1 MHAPLTPAHSPTMAF
16 EADRFRSTV
25 DYYDRFR
32 TPYPPEL
39 IADVARQLGLRY
51 ADRQLD
57 LGCGP
62 GPLAL
67 AFARLGLDVTAMDPE
82 PSMIE
87 AVQAGAAAAGVVI
100 RTVEGSSYDLPG
112 ALGRFRLVTMGRSFH
127 WMDRPA
133 TLETLDG
140 MVEPDGAVVLMGD
153 RSLAVTPDY
162 RPLLDELGERHAGA
176 RAAERR
182 LRRSEAWAPHE
193 AVLLDSPFSDVTRL
207 ARVERIER
215 STQDVVGLAFS
226 RSGTSPAALGEGRQT
241 FEEELRQHLAALSP
255 EDCFVEVVEVG
266 ALIARRP
273 VSRGAV

>member
-1 MHAPLTPAHSPTMAF
+1 MHAPLTPAPSPTMAF

-39 IADVARQLGLRY
+39 IAAVARQLGLRY

-82 PSMIE
+82 PSMIA
-87 AVQAGAAAAGVVI
+87 AVQDGAAAAGVVI

-112 ALGRFRLVTMGRSFH
+112 TLGRFRLVTMGRSFH

-133 TLETLDG
+133 TLEALDG

-153 RSLAVTPDY
+153 CSLSVTPDY

-182 LRRSEAWAPHE
+182 LRRSDAWAPHE
-193 AVLLDSPFSDVTRL
+193 AVLLDSPFRDVTRL
-207 ARVERIER
+207 ARVMRMDR
-215 STQDVVGLAFS
+215 SAEDVVGLAFS
-226 RSGTSPAALGEGRQT
+226 RSGTSPAALGEGRQA
-241 FEEELRQHLAALSP
+241 FEDELRQRLAALSP
-255 EDCFVEVVEVG
+255 EGRFVDVVEIG

-273 VSRGAV
+273 VS